1 VDVETARV
9 VLGVGPAASAAE
21 LRAAY
26 RARLR
31 AAHPDLHGGGDA
43 GTAEVVVAFRV
54 LRAVGPEPVPEGPIE
69 PVPAA
74 AVVVDGDTVTAD
86 LPAGDL
92 FALLVEAGDALG
104 EVSYVDAQGGLLEV
118 VVDVPGHG
126 ACSVVLTLQTN
137 ERSEGVPGARAPAS
151 RTAMGSGGAAPE
163 HAGRSLGHT
172 EAWCTVEPLG
182 GGPAPAVEV
191 VAELLADG
199 LRAVTGP

>member
-1 VDVETARV
+1 VDVETARA
-9 VLGVGPAASAAE
+9 VLGVGPAASPAE

-54 LRAVGPEPVPEGPIE
+54 LREDAGPVPEVRVE

-104 EVSYVDAQGGLLEV
+104 EVSYLDRHGGILEV

-126 ACSVVLTLQTN
+126 ACSVVLTLQT
-137 ERSEGVPGARAPAS
+137 RAA
-151 RTAMGSGGAAPE
+151 
-163 HAGRSLGHT
+163 GHT
-172 EAWCTVEPLG
+172 EALCTVEPLG
-182 GGPAPAVEV
+182 GGPAPAADV

-199 LRAVTGP
+199 LRAVTRP